1 MGERMTSLDRLGKKV
16 AEEEDAIL
24 ERQDRL
30 PAIRQRLF
38 SSGQVPRAPRRE
50 SRRWILGGAF
60 ALAASLVLVFALQGS
75 RPLTFVVGTADARG
89 ALGAW
94 IAAPE
99 VGELPV
105 RFSDGTLLLL
115 DRGSRARVTSTDT
128 SGANITVE
136 RGHARAD
143 FVPRQHG
150 QWRVDVGPF
159 QVLVTGTRFDVEW
172 DPGQEHFALALHE
185 GLVTV
190 SGPVIGEGRKVHAG
204 ETIQAFCKEKRVEI
218 SDDAAPATTPPGA
231 ERAVAPGAGPV
242 APVPPLE
249 TGPDP
254 VAAGEGP
261 PSPANAHEGWREL
274 AAAGKYRKALEAAE
288 RGGFEK
294 ECERASAEDLVA
306 LGDAARFA
314 GQPARAVQAL
324 QALRK
329 RFPADPRAG
338 AAAFELGRVAFD
350 QQGSFGEAA
359 KWFAIYLRERPHG
372 SLAREASGR
381 LMESLSKAGDN
392 TGARDAAT
400 KYLARY
406 PSGPHSELAR
416 NLVGP

>member
-1 MGERMTSLDRLGKKV
+1 MTSLDRLGKKV

-30 PAIRQRLF
+30 PAIRQKLF
-38 SSGQVPRAPRRE
+38 SVSRAPRSPRRE

-60 ALAASLVLVFALQGS
+60 ALAASLILVFALQRS

-99 VGELPV
+99 LGELPV

-136 RGHARAD
+136 QGHARAD
-143 FVPRQHG
+143 FVPRKHG

-172 DPGQEHFALALHE
+172 DPGQERFTLALHE

-190 SGPVIGEGRKVHAG
+190 SGPVVGEGRKVHAG

-218 SDDAAPATTPPGA
+218 SDDGASATTPPRA
-231 ERAVAPGAGPV
+231 ES
-242 APVPPLE
+242 
-249 TGPDP
+249 P
-254 VAAGEGP
+254 VAAGSGSLGQSPSLETEQGPVPGGEGSIGA
-261 PSPANAHEGWREL
+261 PSQANTHEAWREL

-392 TGARDAAT
+392 GGARDAAA
-400 KYLARY
+400 KYLVRY

>member
-1 MGERMTSLDRLGKKV
+1 MGEPMSSLDHLGKKAAEEQDAILDRL
-16 AEEEDAIL
+16 
-24 ERQDRL
+24 DRL

-38 SSGQVPRAPRRE
+38 ASAHTPRA
-50 SRRWILGGAF
+50 SRRSSRTWVVGGAL
-60 ALAASLVLVFALQGS
+60 ALAASVILMIALPRS
-75 RPLTFVVGTADARG
+75 HPLTFVVGLEDARG

-99 VGELPV
+99 VGDLPV

-143 FVPRQHG
+143 VVPRKHG

-172 DPGQEHFALALHE
+172 DPGQERFTLALHE

-190 SGPVIGEGRKVHAG
+190 SGPVVGEGRKVHAG

-218 SDDAAPATTPPGA
+218 TDDAAPATTPSPSGSIAAPLGVQPPGTDQGTVVESEA
-231 ERAVAPGAGPV
+231 SS
-242 APVPPLE
+242 
-249 TGPDP
+249 
-254 VAAGEGP
+254 
-261 PSPANAHEGWREL
+261 PSASQANAPQSWREL

-288 RGGFEK
+288 RVGFEK
-294 ECERASAEDLVA
+294 ECERGSAEDLAA

-329 RFPADPRAG
+329 RFPADPRAS

-381 LMESLSKAGDN
+381 LVESLSKAGDAA
-392 TGARDAAT
+392 GARDAAT

-416 NLVGP
+416 SLVGP

>member
-1 MGERMTSLDRLGKKV
+1 MSSLDHLGKKA
-16 AEEEDAIL
+16 AEEQDAIL
-24 ERQDRL
+24 ERLDRL

-38 SSGQVPRAPRRE
+38 AAGHTPRVARKV
-50 SRRWILGGAF
+50 SRTWVVGGAL
-60 ALAASLVLVFALQGS
+60 ALAASVILMVALPKGH
-75 RPLTFVVGTADARG
+75 PLTFVVGLEDARG

-99 VGELPV
+99 AGELPV

-115 DRGSRARVTSTDT
+115 DRGSRARVTATDT

-143 FVPRQHG
+143 VVPRKHG

-172 DPGQEHFALALHE
+172 DPGQERFTLALHE

-190 SGPVIGEGRKVHAG
+190 SGPVVGEGRKVHAG

-218 SDDAAPATTPPGA
+218 TDDAAPATAPPAGSIAAPLGAQTPATDQGLVV
-231 ERAVAPGAGPV
+231 ESEGTSTAP
-242 APVPPLE
+242 
-249 TGPDP
+249 
-254 VAAGEGP
+254 
-261 PSPANAHEGWREL
+261 SQANAPQPWREL

-288 RGGFEK
+288 RIGFEK
-294 ECERASAEDLVA
+294 ECERGSAEDLAA

-329 RFPADPRAG
+329 RFPADARAS

-359 KWFAIYLRERPHG
+359 KWFAIYLRERPRG

-381 LMESLSKAGDN
+381 LVESLSKSGDSA
-392 TGARDAAT
+392 GARDAAT

-416 NLVGP
+416 SLVGP